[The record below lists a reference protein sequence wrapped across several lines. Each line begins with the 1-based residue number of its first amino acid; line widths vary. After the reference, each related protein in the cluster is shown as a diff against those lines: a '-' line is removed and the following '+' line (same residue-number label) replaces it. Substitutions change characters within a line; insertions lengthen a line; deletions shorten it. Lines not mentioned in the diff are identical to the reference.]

1 MAALSGRAALIT
13 GAATGIGRATAI
25 LFASEGAKVTI
36 ADVNVD
42 GGRSTVDEVRSRG
55 GEAWF
60 EEADVSA
67 SADVSRMV
75 ANAAEAMGGLD
86 VVVNNAGM
94 MRAAPIADFE
104 EADWDRTMAVNVRS
118 IFLTTRAALPH
129 LKRSGRGVI
138 LSTASTAAYRG
149 GPGIAAY
156 SASKGA
162 VVALTSVLAKEL
174 APEGIRVN
182 CVCPGYIDTPFNQ
195 PAIDLIG
202 GIEQQEAT
210 VRQVVPLKRQGRPE
224 EVAPSFLFLASDAA
238 AYITGQAI
246 NVDGGFV

>member
-1 MAALSGRAALIT
+1 MVALSGRAALIT
-13 GAATGIGRATAI
+13 GAARGIGRATAA
-25 LFASEGAKVTI
+25 LFADQGARVLI
-36 ADVNVD
+36 ADVNAD
-42 GGRSTVDEVRSRG
+42 AGRSTADEIRSNG

-60 EEADVSA
+60 QEADVS
-67 SADVSRMV
+67 SSSDVDRLV
-75 ANAAEAMGGLD
+75 AKAVDAMGGLD

-94 MRAAPIADFE
+94 MRAALVADFE

-129 LKRSGRGVI
+129 LRRSGRGVI

-162 VVALTSVLAKEL
+162 VVALTKVLAKEL
-174 APEGIRVN
+174 APDRIRVN

-195 PAIDLIG
+195 PAIDFIG
-202 GIEQQEAT
+202 GIERQEAT
-210 VRQVVPLKRQGRPE
+210 VRQFVPLKRQGSPE
-224 EVAPSFLFLASDAA
+224 EVAPTFLFLASDAA
-238 AYITGQAI
+238 AYITGQAL
-246 NVDGGFV
+246 NVDGGFM